1 MTSISKNVYIEKLDD
16 IVNKY
21 HRHNKYNI
29 YHKTIKMK
37 LADVNPSMYIDF
49 DMENNKEGTKLKVR
63 DNVRISKYKNI
74 LAKEFQV
81 LNWSEEISVIKK
93 VKNTVPWTYV
103 ISDLNGEEIVGT
115 FDEKELQKIIQKE
128 FRIEKV
134 NK

>member
-1 MTSISKNVYIEKLDD
+1 M
-16 IVNKY
+16 
-21 HRHNKYNI
+21 
-29 YHKTIKMK
+29 
-37 LADVNPSMYIDF
+37 
-49 DMENNKEGTKLKVR
+49 
-63 DNVRISKYKNI
+63 
-74 LAKEFQV
+74 
-81 LNWSEEISVIKK
+81 IKK